1 MTPRSFGLVAVL
13 ALAAAPLSAQDTQ
26 EEYERGCDGGD
37 LLACSVLGLIYET
50 GAGGERDMERAVEL
64 YDRACAR
71 DVAPACR
78 RREFASGTEPTV
90 PVDELVRV
98 GYVADAYD
106 GAPLGGA
113 IVRVRGPGLGDR
125 RYVSDAAGRV
135 VLDPLPRGR
144 HDIAVQRGGYALM
157 EGRIPVP
164 WDTDFLI
171 LMERVAEVPE
181 ETTGQLF
188 GQVFEEETGTAIPA
202 VDIFVTGSGTARILS
217 NPQGRFY
224 LAAVEPGEVE
234 VRFER
239 LGFEPRTVRVD
250 VEEGRTVEIYA
261 TMSARAIELE
271 PIEVTVASRYLQR
284 SGFYRRAQSTVGEH
298 FTFRDIEAL
307 NPMLVGDILRRV
319 PGVRVVSEPLGVGAE
334 AISGRRPTGIESA
347 ECRLRPYFNGV
358 PLADFDIEL
367 VPPHEIEALEVY
379 QGANVPIGY
388 IDEFQADGP
397 TCGVVL
403 IWSRDPSRLR

>member
-1 MTPRSFGLVAVL
+1 
-13 ALAAAPLSAQDTQ
+13 
-26 EEYERGCDGGD
+26 
-37 LLACSVLGLIYET
+37 
-50 GAGGERDMERAVEL
+50 
-64 YDRACAR
+64 
-71 DVAPACR
+71 
-78 RREFASGTEPTV
+78 
-90 PVDELVRV
+90 
-98 GYVADAYD
+98 
-106 GAPLGGA
+106 
-113 IVRVRGPGLGDR
+113 
-125 RYVSDAAGRV
+125 

-202 VDIFVTGSGTARILS
+202 VDVFVTGSGTARILS

-347 ECRLRPYFNGV
+347 ACRLRPYFNGV